1 MLADLVQGQIF
12 FIKLVPFCV
21 YVCVHVHV
29 FTCIC
34 VYCMCVCVCVCV
46 YMHACVNMPMYV
58 HVSVH
63 SCVFTAGVLK
73 MHDFIID
80 VTFGD
85 HVLASQFIGHD
96 QVVGHHLL

>member
-1 MLADLVQGQIF
+1 M
-12 FIKLVPFCV
+12 

-34 VYCMCVCVCVCV
+34 VYCMCVCVCV
-46 YMHACVNMPMYV
+46 YMHACVNMPVYV
-58 HVSVH
+58 HASVH

>member
-1 MLADLVQGQIF
+1 
-12 FIKLVPFCV
+12 
-21 YVCVHVHV
+21 
-29 FTCIC
+29 
-34 VYCMCVCVCVCV
+34 MCVCMFMCLHAFVCTACVCMCVCV
-46 YMHACVNMPMYV
+46 YMHVCVSMPVYV

-85 HVLASQFIGHD
+85 HVLASQFIRHD